1 MELKYLEEKKAI
13 IVKINEEL
21 DHHTCSRLRNEI
33 DSEIDFRVP
42 EKLIFDFE
50 NVSFMDSSGIGIVIG
65 RYKNMKSIGGEAI
78 IANTRPTVK
87 RIFEMSGMN
96 KIVSFYDKVEDAV
109 KGGRLN

>member
-1 MELKYLEEKKAI
+1 MELNYLEERQTI

-21 DHHTCSRLRNEI
+21 DHHTCSNIRTKI
-33 DSEIDFRVP
+33 DSEIAYRTP
-42 EKLIFDFE
+42 KKLIFDFG

-87 RIFEMSGMN
+87 RIFEMSGLN
-96 KIVSFYDKVEDAV
+96 KIVNFYDKVEDAM
-109 KGGRLN
+109 KGGVLN

>member
-1 MELKYLEEKKAI
+1 MELKYLKEKKTI

-21 DHHTCSRLRNEI
+21 DHHTCSKLRNEI
-33 DSEIDFRVP
+33 DNEIEFRVP
-42 EKLIFDFE
+42 QKLIFDFG

-96 KIVSFYDKVEDAV
+96 KIVNFYDKVEDAV
-109 KGGRLN
+109 RGGRLN